1 MQFTVIDSL
10 KSIASDEWNA
20 LVEADNPFARHEFL
34 LALERHGAVGE
45 RFGWYPR
52 YLVAREHGRL
62 VGSVPLYLK
71 DNSYGELVF
80 DWAWAEA
87 WERAGQAYYPKLV
100 AAIPYTPASGRRLLT
115 GDGPQAEAVA
125 RALIDAAVDYARALG
140 VSSLHWLFT
149 DARDTALL
157 DAHPEHDLRLGV
169 QFHWQ
174 DESYSD
180 FDGYLAALSA
190 SKRKKIRQERRRVW
204 DQGIEL
210 VRLHGDE
217 VDDEQWRLWQRFYTA
232 TFERKWG
239 HATLSEGFFRE
250 IGRTLPR
257 QVLMVLAS
265 QRGETVAGAFCLR
278 GERTLYGRHWGCTRH
293 LDQLHFEA
301 CYYQGLEYCLEQG
314 LSRFEPGAQG
324 EHKIARG
331 FLPART
337 WSAHW
342 IADPTWRERIR
353 QFLAH
358 ERAAMEDHIAEL
370 ASHSPFRKG

>member
-1 MQFTVIDSL
+1 MQFE
-10 KSIASDEWNA
+10 IATTLETISAAEWDA
-20 LVEADNPFARHEFL
+20 LVEDDNPFARHAFL
-34 LALERHGAVGE
+34 VALERHGAVGE
-45 RFGWYPR
+45 AFGWWPR
-52 YLVAREHGRL
+52 YLLARDGGRL
-62 VGSVPLYLK
+62 VGAVPLYLK

-87 WERAGQAYYPKLV
+87 YARAGLAYYPKLV
-100 AAIPYTPASGRRLLT
+100 AAIPYTPATGRRLLT
-115 GDGPQAEAVA
+115 DDEAVA
-125 RALIDAAVDYARALG
+125 RALIDAAVDYARDLG

-157 DAHPEHDLRLGV
+157 GAHPDHDLRLGV

-174 DESYSD
+174 DEGYGD
-180 FDGYLAALSA
+180 FAGYLAALTA
-190 SKRKKIRQERRRVW
+190 AKRKKIRQERRRVR

-210 VRLHGDE
+210 VRLHGDD
-217 VDDEQWRLWQRFYTA
+217 VDDGQWRLWHRFYTA

-239 HATLSEGFFRE
+239 YPTLSEGFFRE

-257 QVLMVLAS
+257 QVLLVLAR
-265 QRGETVAGAFCLR
+265 QGGETVAGAFCLR
-278 GERTLYGRHWGCTRH
+278 GNRTLYGRHWGCTRH

-314 LSRFEPGAQG
+314 LTRFEPGAQG

-370 ASHSPFRKG
+370 AGHSPFRE

>member
-1 MQFTVIDSL
+1 MQFD
-10 KSIASDEWNA
+10 IATTLETIPAAEWDA
-20 LVEADNPFARHEFL
+20 LVEDDNPFARHAFL
-34 LALERHGAVGE
+34 VALERHGAVGE
-45 RFGWYPR
+45 AFGWWPR
-52 YLVAREHGRL
+52 YLLARDGGRL
-62 VGSVPLYLK
+62 VGAVPLYLK

-87 WERAGQAYYPKLV
+87 YERAGLAYYPKLV

-115 GDGPQAEAVA
+115 GNGPGAETVA
-125 RALIDAAVDYARALG
+125 RGLIDAAVDLARDLG

-149 DARDTALL
+149 DTRDTALL
-157 DAHPEHDLRLGV
+157 EAHPQHHLRLGV
-169 QFHWQ
+169 QFHWH
-174 DESYSD
+174 DAGYAD
-180 FDGYLAALSA
+180 FDDYLGALTA
-190 SKRKKIRQERRRVW
+190 SKRKKIRQERRRVRE
-204 DQGIEL
+204 QGIEL
-210 VRLHGDE
+210 RRLHGDE
-217 VDDEQWRLWQRFYTA
+217 VSSEQWSLWHRFYTS
-232 TFERKWG
+232 TFDRKWG

-250 IGRTLPR
+250 IGQTMPR
-257 QVLMVLAS
+257 NVLLVLA
-265 QRGETVAGAFCLR
+265 RHEGETVAGAFCLR
-278 GERTLYGRHWGCTRH
+278 GNRTLYGRHWGCTRH

-314 LSRFEPGAQG
+314 LTRFEPGAQG

-342 IADPTWRERIR
+342 IADPAWRERIR

-370 ASHSPFRKG
+370 AGHSPFRK